1 MNLDDLNRAV
11 TEAIL
16 RAERMAP
23 GSWEAQSAFR
33 EVSEIEEAIAAIVGA
48 KDVEG
53 EIARLGAV
61 SAALSAGEPLRA
73 AQLAERYSRD
83 DLSNGSVQKLGE
95 LRSQADNAIQ
105 SAGANSPNVRP
116 VTFRLQAA

>member
-1 MNLDDLNRAV
+1 MSLDDLNRAV
-11 TEAIL
+11 TEAIFH
-16 RAERMAP
+16 AERLAP

-33 EVSEIEEAIAAIVGA
+33 EVSELEEAIAAIVGA

-73 AQLAERYSRD
+73 AQLAERYSREG
-83 DLSNGSVQKLGE
+83 LSIDSAQSLGA
-95 LRSQADNAIQ
+95 LQNQADAAIQ
-105 SAGANSPNVRP
+105 SAAAHCPDVRP
-116 VTFRLQAA
+116 VTFRLPTA

>member
-16 RAERMAP
+16 RAEHLLP
-23 GSWEAQSAFR
+23 GSWEAQAAFR

-73 AQLAERYSRD
+73 AQLAECYSRD
-83 DLSNGSVQKLGE
+83 DLSDGCGTKVDE
-95 LRSQADNAIQ
+95 LRKQADAEIQ
-105 SAGANSPNVRP
+105 SAAIDSPEVRP